1 MTAPEQDIERL
12 RKLLLDYIEER
23 EATED
28 ALRARETALRESEA
42 RYRSLIHRA
51 AYGIFRA
58 SLTGQF
64 VDVNPAL
71 VTMLGYDSAD
81 ALLAVDMARDIFYEP
96 SDELRIIRDAVEG
109 RVTGWTEVKWR
120 RRDGA
125 PVLVR
130 LTMQVVRDGDGAP
143 VAVEG
148 ITEDI
153 SERARRE
160 ELLRRSERMASLGHM
175 LAGVAH
181 ELNNPLAAVCG
192 FAQLLLKQ
200 PLEPDERAAI
210 ETMNHEA
217 LRAAKIVRDL
227 LTFSRRQEFERRE
240 LVDLNE
246 VVRYIVDAQRY
257 QIDTRGI
264 TFRMELAT
272 NLPRVVAQA
281 SQLEQVVLNLVVN
294 GRQAL
299 EKVID
304 ETSAQEASRGN
315 SMRPLL
321 LTVRT
326 GRGEGVVTLEVRD
339 TGSGIREEDRARI
352 WDPFWTTKEEGEGTG
367 LGLSVVHGIVAAYG
381 GTIDVETELGSGT
394 GFVVTLPAAGATP
407 ATAIPASDEPPD
419 PLRAKTP
426 EGSAVTDSGGRQSGS
441 RTGDRTGRAPVPLD
455 VLVVDDEVSI
465 LSFVQ
470 RYLARRGHAVITATD
485 GEAALRLA
493 EQTTFDV
500 VICDLRMPGLGG
512 AEVIRRL
519 RAFPTCR
526 HARVVISSG
535 DTAVHMSSHGLANTP
550 DFADLDIAAIV
561 EKPYEIELLRQA
573 VETADGAE
581 DSGG

>member
-12 RKLLLDYIEER
+12 RKLLLEYIEER

-42 RYRSLIHRA
+42 RYRSLIQRA

-130 LTMQVVRDGDGAP
+130 LTMQVVRDGDGVP

-227 LTFSRRQEFERRE
+227 LTFSRRQQFERRE

-272 NLPRVVAQA
+272 SLPRVLAQA

-304 ETSAQEASRGN
+304 ETSAQEASRGD

-339 TGSGIREEDRARI
+339 TGSGIREEHRARI

-367 LGLSVVHGIVAAYG
+367 LGLSVVHGIVAGYG
-381 GTIDVETELGSGT
+381 GTIDVETELGTGT
-394 GFVVTLPAAGATP
+394 RFIVTLPAAGATP
-407 ATAIPASDEPPD
+407 ATAIPTSDEPSDSPR
-419 PLRAKTP
+419 PKTP
-426 EGSAVTDSGGRQSGS
+426 EGSPVPEPGGRQSGS
-441 RTGDRTGRAPVPLD
+441 RTVDRTGRAPVPLD

-470 RYLARRGHAVITATD
+470 RYLARRGHAVVTATD

-493 EQTTFDV
+493 EQTPFDV
-500 VICDLRMPGLGG
+500 VICDLRMPGIGG

-535 DTAVHMSSHGLANTP
+535 DTAVQISSHGLGNTP
-550 DFADLDIAAIV
+550 DFADLGIAAIV

-573 VETADGAE
+573 VETAAGAE
-581 DSGG
+581 DNGG